1 MMTPKEQAAME
12 YMLNDGLYFPEKFVE
27 QLNQEGGYEFRD
39 PYTLE
44 EVQRVIVMIYNMC
57 GV

>member
-1 MMTPKEQAAME
+1 MTPKERAAME
-12 YMLNDGLYFPEKFVE
+12 YMLNDGLYFPKKFVE
-27 QLNQEGGYEFRD
+27 QLNFEGGYEYHD

-44 EVQRVIVMIYNMC
+44 EVQRVIAMIYNMC

>member
-1 MMTPKEQAAME
+1 MMTPKEYAAMN
-12 YMLNDGLYFPEKFVE
+12 YTLSQIYAPDIVE
-27 QLNQEGGYEFRD
+27 QLNFEGGYEYHD

-44 EVQRVIVMIYNMC
+44 EVRRVIAMIRNMC